1 MAAAA
6 AAAAAAAP
14 APQIWP
20 GGAELFR
27 ASRLYRILLEKVPNM
42 DQILQENG
50 GVIAGGSVLA
60 SITGADFS
68 DDMDLYAPC
77 RNLRNIMALFN
88 DPNKVVKKYK
98 ASEYCNS
105 FLRKNSIRTVLTY
118 YLEGIPVKTTIDIMG
133 VRNRRN
139 VLDVVQNFDLT
150 FCQVWYDGENVWT
163 THPQHIQERKGFLQ
177 GDYVI
182 TFLYGNKFLKTR
194 LMKYAERGFTIKI
207 ADFVAN
213 RDFQDQIIR
222 AGWNNGRN
230 TANEGACH
238 LSFKSNFPG
247 IDGAVVWARKYLFR
261 AAIGSFE
268 QYLFEDENQFAEE
281 QIYLK
286 TTQYNALET
295 GYDSDDYV
303 EDPVKI
309 LDIREKEAITENIAN
324 MMEKMDALFSA
335 VIRNIDNPYYVA
347 LKKEVLNLVGVI
359 ETKKKLALKKV
370 WRGWSKGDVEF
381 LDTIFHEKIPAGS
394 LVGATEATEFLL
406 SLCPICLKYNIHEP
420 SSCMYMHHNC
430 KSSRGRYYDPT
441 AFERFK
447 VGGAV
452 YWCTLCGRVAGGG
465 SGHNHMSLTRYE
477 DMQSA
482 HVINKYAPF
491 DNDCRTRSGGGGTP
505 EKVARFIAIRRKAKE
520 LIEKVGQITEEEAH
534 HEMIKA
540 AWNAPFDVSKED
552 IEAAMAEKKFNVPI
566 NVFPNT
572 KADRTYPDIP
582 YPDAKNRDLMPIL
595 HEHGDEK
602 MLVDYN
608 FDTDNMVQFRHRM
621 MDGTINNHD
630 KAGEQIS
637 RSMLLNYIYSMRDDR
652 MQEAY
657 GRCWQYP
664 KCTALLYP
672 EELLAII
679 DQSDPEQVKTYTLY
693 KDGFNI
699 RFADGVPTAEND
711 AEGDNNLPP
720 LIPAQGAEGPE
731 VVEEPAPAA
740 QGGRRK
746 YTAKRRSHT
755 ARARRTKN

>member
-1 MAAAA
+1 
-6 AAAAAAAP
+6 
-14 APQIWP
+14 
-20 GGAELFR
+20 
-27 ASRLYRILLEKVPNM
+27 
-42 DQILQENG
+42 LQENG

-60 SITGADFS
+60 ALTGADFS
-68 DDMDLYAPC
+68 NDMDLYAPC
-77 RNLRNIMALFN
+77 RNLRNIMAIFN
-88 DPNKVVKKYK
+88 DPNEIIKKYK

-118 YLEGIPVKTTIDIMG
+118 FLEHGEDADSNITIDIMG
-133 VRNRRN
+133 VRHRRN

-177 GDYVI
+177 GEYVI
-182 TFLYGNKFLKTR
+182 TFLGGNRFLRKR

-207 ADFVAN
+207 ADFQAN
-213 RDFQDQIIR
+213 RDFQNQLIR
-222 AGWNNGRN
+222 AGWDNNPSI
-230 TANEGACH
+230 ANEGTCN
-238 LSFKSNFPG
+238 LSFKSNFPE
-247 IDGAVVWARKYLFR
+247 IDGATVWARKYLFR
-261 AAIGSFE
+261 AAIGSFG
-268 QYLFEDENQFAEE
+268 QYVFEDENNFGEE

-303 EDPVKI
+303 EDPTKI
-309 LDIREKEAITENIAN
+309 LDIREKDAITENIGN

-335 VIRNIDNPYYVA
+335 VIQDAGNPYYVA
-347 LKKEVLNLVGVI
+347 LKEEVLDLFGVI
-359 ETKKKLALKKV
+359 ENKKKLALKKV

-381 LDTIFHEKIPAGS
+381 LDTIFHERIPAGS
-394 LVGATEATEFLL
+394 LAYGTEATEFLL

-430 KSSRGRYYDPT
+430 KKSRGRYYDPV

-447 VGGAV
+447 IGSVV

-491 DNDCRTRSGGGGTP
+491 DSDCRTRSGGGGTP
-505 EKVARFIAIRRKAKE
+505 EKIARFIAIRRKAKE
-520 LIEKVGQITEEEAH
+520 LIEKVGQITEDEAH

-552 IEAAMAEKKFNVPI
+552 IEAAMAEKKFNVQI

-572 KADRTYPDIP
+572 KADRNYPDIP
-582 YPDAKNRDLMPIL
+582 YPDVKNPDLMPIL

-602 MLVDYN
+602 MLVEYN

-621 MDGTINNHD
+621 MDGTVNNHD
-630 KAGEQIS
+630 KPGEQIS
-637 RSMLLNYIYSMRDDR
+637 RAMLLNYIYSMREDR
-652 MQEAY
+652 MQESY

-679 DQSDPEQVKTYTLY
+679 DQTDPEQMKTYTLY

-699 RFADGVPTAEND
+699 RFADGVPGAENNAD
-711 AEGDNNLPP
+711 DENNLPP
-720 LIPAQGAEGPE
+720 LEPPNAVE
-731 VVEEPAPAA
+731 VAPAA

-746 YTAKRRSHT
+746 RTARRRYGTAK
-755 ARARRTKN
+755 AKRTKN